1 LKQRKWKEN
10 LCESG
15 EEIMWG
21 NNFFISLLMPCN
33 NLLLLADTEN
43 RILAGDQSKFWLL
56 MGQILILVLLVLPSS
71 FTRMRDPSYVLDI
84 WTGCS
89 FSTALEFGFT
99 QRWCPPTFSKLQ
111 HSQTVSSHA
120 KINKK
125 CATQKNEHN
134 DLS

>member
-1 LKQRKWKEN
+1 MKQRKWKEN

-43 RILAGDQSKFWLL
+43 RILAGDQSKSWLL
-56 MGQILILVLLVLPSS
+56 IGQIFILVLLVLPSS
-71 FTRMRDPSYVLDI
+71 LTGMRDPSCILDI
-84 WTGCS
+84 WAGCS
-89 FSTALEFGFT
+89 FSAA
-99 QRWCPPTFSKLQ
+99 FSKLQ
-111 HSQTVSSHA
+111 CSQTVSSHA

-125 CATQKNEHN
+125 NVPPEKMIDTMI
-134 DLS
+134 